1 MLIGRRGLFQKEN
14 LKVWNKILA
23 GALIAFFPLYG
34 LGNMLP
40 AFIVNKSILTPLSLI
55 ITSLSNFSFML
66 VLVSGVIFAFY
77 NTNMHYL
84 LMKITPQYS
93 LSDIVG
99 KAGIEQSMD
108 NVLQGKKGETT
119 VYVDNLGRVTDTVS
133 RKDPEAGNDVYLTI
147 DKNLQESTYKLLE
160 EKIAGI
166 VLSKLQ
172 NVLEYDT
179 SSVDDSKNLIIPVS
193 DAYYN
198 LIGNAVIDSGHFSS
212 SDAKTAEQQVYSIFR
227 KRRRRRFLSSNQNFR
242 THRPAH
248 IQIFP
253 MK

>member
-1 MLIGRRGLFQKEN
+1 
-14 LKVWNKILA
+14 
-23 GALIAFFPLYG
+23 
-34 LGNMLP
+34 
-40 AFIVNKSILTPLSLI
+40 
-55 ITSLSNFSFML
+55 
-66 VLVSGVIFAFY
+66 
-77 NTNMHYL
+77 
-84 LMKITPQYS
+84 
-93 LSDIVG
+93 
-99 KAGIEQSMD
+99 MD
-108 NVLQGKKGETT
+108 NVLQGTKGERT

-198 LIGNAVIDSGHFSS
+198 LIGNSVIDSGHFSS
-212 SDAKTAEQQVYSIFR
+212 SDAKLPSSRFIPFSR
-227 KRRRRRFLSSNQNFR
+227 K
-242 THRPAH
+242 
-248 IQIFP
+248 
-253 MK
+253 KD